1 MANIV
6 LTDQIFY
13 KNGQGGVSG
22 VVGYESKSNR
32 VVRYTLQS
40 PPSGASGIDLN
51 FTGNYWTEYGVL
63 PETLFFYIGKDPE
76 SHANAGKDFEKTGV
90 LERKAKTYDYS
101 GSAEILLMPNTTYY
115 VWVFPASTAF
125 GWLYWSKSIGDATVE
140 TTGGAVSVVAPVSV
154 VLGNEAEIFVT
165 KHIES
170 YTHTIRFELAN
181 AVGLI
186 CEKSAETKLLWTPPV
201 DLAWQITNSDRA
213 NATIIVE
220 TYNGDELVGTTSDT
234 QFELIVPESIVPSV
248 SFSWKDMSVA
258 SEKFDALAQGVS
270 FLAVDVSAD
279 GNYGSRIEKNE
290 IILGNEQYNGGVL
303 DRFGDLTLTVNVID
317 SRGRSASSS
326 QNLYVFE
333 YSSPSISISASRC
346 NLDGTA
352 NETGEYATVTIKTV
366 THQVND
372 KNEASVLLNYGG
384 NSETVSV
391 VVGEKQTTKIIPA
404 PSVAPLAISAVVY
417 DKIKESPIA
426 KMVLSIGYATLDFLS
441 GGRGIAFGT
450 TATKPGFTC
459 AMDTDFSNRQVTG
472 VRNPQEKRDAANKQY
487 VDVEAEKLKKYVDN
501 KTHEAPELSPISV
514 SANAPLSVQMQ
525 QGDMAHISFITSKTT
540 NGDIF
545 LLVNG
550 RGPDNSG
557 YSFAG
562 QGSNF
567 TGGQIGFSGS
577 SFAAV
582 VKAEAQF
589 HGSDLIV
596 TGKDIRGN
604 NTGVGT
610 SFLVWRDLGKVESIT
625 FSAPGTILAAG
636 ILLKAVKTGAAGL
649 AVQIT
654 DGVLVLAGG
663 INAYV
668 ENNALKVSGNIQ
680 ATVEND
686 VLIVKEAN

>member
-115 VWVFPASTAF
+115 VWVFPASTVF

-154 VLGNEAEIFVT
+154 VLSNEAEIFVT

-303 DRFGDLTLTVNVID
+303 DKFGDLTLTVNVID

-346 NLDGTA
+346 DLDGTA
-352 NETGEYATVTIKTV
+352 NETGEYANVTIKTV

-404 PSVAPLAISAVVY
+404 PSVAPIAISAVVY

-441 GGRGIAFGT
+441 GGKGIAFGT

-459 AMDTDFSNRQVTG
+459 AMDTDFCGRTVTG
-472 VRNPQEKRDAANKQY
+472 LPAPSQPEDAATKAY
-487 VDVEAEKLKKYVDN
+487 VDEVAQRATPIPMLVGQEYLAEEYWNGRPVYTKMLAFSPQKITSQTVTLPHGIQGLDIGLSVAVLWKYVNASKNVTWRNFPSVYYGTVDWSAQAYFEGADN
-501 KTHEAPELSPISV
+501 IKFELGSQV
-514 SANAPLSVQMQ
+514 RTNMANSAQ
-525 QGDMAHISFITSKTT
+525 DF
-540 NGDIF
+540 
-545 LLVNG
+545 
-550 RGPDNSG
+550 
-557 YSFAG
+557 Y
-562 QGSNF
+562 
-567 TGGQIGFSGS
+567 
-577 SFAAV
+577 
-582 VKAEAQF
+582 
-589 HGSDLIV
+589 V
-596 TGKDIRGN
+596 TLR
-604 NTGVGT
+604 
-610 SFLVWRDLGKVESIT
+610 
-625 FSAPGTILAAG
+625 
-636 ILLKAVKTGAAGL
+636 
-649 AVQIT
+649 
-654 DGVLVLAGG
+654 
-663 INAYV
+663 Y
-668 ENNALKVSGNIQ
+668 
-680 ATVEND
+680 
-686 VLIVKEAN
+686 VKEAL